1 MKVMRSCVKRSSRR
15 SSRRKSRP
23 NYSSITVALLAA
35 LLIAAV
41 QFSGTA
47 KVPTYVMLDNALERT
62 YPAGSV
68 TLVSEPEEYRVTDL
82 NRFGSAIGQAF
93 DADYDLTN
101 TVIEASVLTLSNERF
116 VSALSRVA
124 LEKGYVKA
132 PPAAWGTIMVPET
145 NTALL
150 MGMGFTLLAAHKRRR
165 GAI

>member
-47 KVPTYVMLDNALERT
+47 KVPKYVMLDNALERA

-82 NRFGSAIGQAF
+82 NRFGSAIDQAF
-93 DADYDLTN
+93 NGDYDLAN
-101 TVIEASVLTLSNERF
+101 TVIETSALTLSNERF
-116 VSALSRVA
+116 VSALSRMV

-132 PPAAWGTIMVPET
+132 PPAAWGAIMVPEP

-150 MGMGFTLLAAHKRRR
+150 LGMGITLLAGHKRRR
-165 GAI
+165 DAI